1 VWSIA
6 NAPRRA
12 RQLRTPSTR
21 IPLQAPG
28 ALGALLEAQDLFMP
42 QTGPGESLGDLPL
55 TYRLPCTAV
64 FSEPQRDEDVEDIIT
79 LKFILILCS
88 YNQLLKISDQHKKS
102 KAKDADST
110 TYQL

>member
-1 VWSIA
+1 
-6 NAPRRA
+6 
-12 RQLRTPSTR
+12 
-21 IPLQAPG
+21 
-28 ALGALLEAQDLFMP
+28 MP
-42 QTGPGESLGDLPL
+42 QAGPGGSLGDLPL

-79 LKFILILCS
+79 LKCILVLRL
-88 YNQLLKISDQHKKS
+88 YNQLLKVSDQHKKS